1 MTLATLHSRALALLS
16 PSVAAVRPEDL
27 DRPTPCAAWTVRR
40 LLEHT
45 IGQQDG
51 FAEAAYGRGDV
62 PGAFDDRP
70 LPPGTD
76 LSATYVHSAEA
87 LTEAFTE
94 AEAEGRA
101 FALPE
106 ILPGHAFPATQAI
119 GFHLLDTV
127 VHGWDLAAALG
138 RPFDCPPELLD
149 PVRRIAAL
157 VPADEVS
164 RGPGRAFGPVLPGTP
179 DGCLDDVLRLLGRD
193 PGWQAPGA

>member
-16 PSVAAVRPEDL
+16 PLVAAVQPEDL
-27 DRPTPCAAWTVRR
+27 DRPTPCAEWNVRR

-51 FAEAAYGRGDV
+51 FAEAASGRGDA

-76 LSATYVHSAEA
+76 LSAAHLHSAKA

-94 AEAEGRA
+94 AEAEGRTL
-101 FALPE
+101 ALPE
-106 ILPGHAFPATQAI
+106 LLPGHAFPATQAI

-138 RPFDCPPELLD
+138 RPFECPAELLG
-149 PVRRIAAL
+149 PVVQITEL
-157 VPADEVS
+157 VPADES
-164 RGPGRAFGPVLPGTP
+164 FRGPGRAFGPVLPGAP
-179 DGCLDDVLRLLGRD
+179 EGSFDRVLLLLGRD
-193 PGWQAPGA
+193 PAWKP